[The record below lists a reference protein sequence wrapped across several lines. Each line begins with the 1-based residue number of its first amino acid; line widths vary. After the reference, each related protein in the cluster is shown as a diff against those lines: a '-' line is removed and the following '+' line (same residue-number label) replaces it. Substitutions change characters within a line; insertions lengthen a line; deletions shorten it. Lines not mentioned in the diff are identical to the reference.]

1 MPRIRLTL
9 EYDGTEF
16 VGWQRQLNGRSVQT
30 VVEAALAELLGVWVH
45 VVAAGRTDSGV
56 HALGQVVAFDAPRPL
71 PAQAYLRGLTGLL
84 PPDVA
89 VVAAA
94 EAPEGFDP
102 RRWATGKRYRYSVT
116 RRASRSPL
124 LRRTHWE
131 LFGPL
136 DVEAMRT
143 GAAALDGTHDFTSFR
158 AADCETDA
166 RRTPRTVQLSEADE
180 ALHVELGG
188 AAFLA
193 QCATSSA
200 RWWRWGGEA
209 PSSWI
214 AEVLAARDRTL
225 AGPSGAGAR
234 ADAGRSDLRRR
245 ATPPP
250 ATELN
255 TGNRRIGRP
264 ALVLRRDHPIDLRL
278 DERHHLLRGA
288 QASAAGPPCR
298 SDG

>member
-9 EYDGTEF
+9 EYDGTDF

-30 VVEAALAELLGVWVH
+30 VVEAALAELLGVWVQA
-45 VVAAGRTDSGV
+45 VAAGRTDSGV
-56 HALGQVVAFDAPRPL
+56 HALGQVVAFDAPRAL

-94 EAPEGFDP
+94 EAPDGFDP
-102 RRWATGKRYRYSVT
+102 RRWATGKRYRYCLT

-143 GAAALDGTHDFTSFR
+143 AARALLGTHDFTSFR
-158 AADCETDA
+158 AADCEAPHA
-166 RRTPRTVQLSEADE
+166 RRTLRTVQLTDLGET
-180 ALHVELGG
+180 LQLELEGT
-188 AAFLA
+188 AFLKHMVRNIVG
-193 QCATSSA
+193 SLVEVG
-200 RWWRWGGEA
+200 RGKHPPE
-209 PSSWI
+209 WI

-225 AGPSGAGAR
+225 AGPTAPAHGLTLVEVTYGDGPR
-234 ADAGRSDLRRR
+234 
-245 ATPPP
+245 PP
-250 ATELN
+250 A
-255 TGNRRIGRP
+255 
-264 ALVLRRDHPIDLRL
+264 
-278 DERHHLLRGA
+278 
-288 QASAAGPPCR
+288 
-298 SDG
+298 SD

>member
-9 EYDGTEF
+9 EYDGTDF

-30 VVEAALAELLGVWVH
+30 VVEAALAELLGAWVH
-45 VVAAGRTDSGV
+45 TQAAGRTDSGV

-102 RRWATGKRYRYSVT
+102 RRWANGKRYRYCLT
-116 RRASRSPL
+116 RRPSRSPL

-143 GAAALDGTHDFTSFR
+143 AARALLGSHDFTSFR
-158 AADCETDA
+158 AADCEAPHA
-166 RRTPRTVQLSEADE
+166 RRTLRTVQVTDLGET
-180 ALHVELGG
+180 LQLELEGT
-188 AAFLA
+188 AFLKHMVRNIVG
-193 QCATSSA
+193 SLVEVG
-200 RWWRWGGEA
+200 RGKH
-209 PSSWI
+209 PPDWI

-225 AGPSGAGAR
+225 AGPTAPPHGLTLVEVTYGDGPRPLS
-234 ADAGRSDLRRR
+234 SD
-245 ATPPP
+245 
-250 ATELN
+250 
-255 TGNRRIGRP
+255 
-264 ALVLRRDHPIDLRL
+264 
-278 DERHHLLRGA
+278 
-288 QASAAGPPCR
+288 
-298 SDG
+298 